1 MKFSIIVPVYNAAA
15 FLNATV
21 SSVLHQT
28 LADWELLLVDDGS
41 TDGVTGKLCDE
52 IAAQDERIRS
62 IHKPNGGAGDARN
75 YGIDRAQG
83 DYLVFLDSDDLLTLD
98 ALSTLDEQL
107 SITSAD
113 ICEFGYKIQRGSQET
128 TELPSGVEYRKSFAL
143 SESPSQLLA
152 TPSACFA
159 VWKRSLF
166 TEHSIRFRLAGWGED
181 LAMTR
186 KMIAKAERIVLIP
199 NVLYCYVIREGSV
212 TTSPDLNKN
221 AEIMDALQDVLLWY
235 QNQALEDTFRNEL
248 CALCVNNIYDACVR
262 IVRADAA
269 HPLLDDLLDFIR
281 LRFPD
286 YRNNPYLKVWP
297 AKRKLI
303 FSLLE
308 KRHYKSAHSLF
319 CLI

>member
-113 ICEFGYKIQRGSQET
+113 ICEFGYKIQY
-128 TELPSGVEYRKSFAL
+128 LC
-143 SESPSQLLA
+143 
-152 TPSACFA
+152 SA
-159 VWKRSLF
+159 
-166 TEHSIRFRLAGWGED
+166 
-181 LAMTR
+181 
-186 KMIAKAERIVLIP
+186 
-199 NVLYCYVIREGSV
+199 
-212 TTSPDLNKN
+212 N
-221 AEIMDALQDVLLWY
+221 A
-235 QNQALEDTFRNEL
+235 
-248 CALCVNNIYDACVR
+248 
-262 IVRADAA
+262 
-269 HPLLDDLLDFIR
+269 
-281 LRFPD
+281 
-286 YRNNPYLKVWP
+286 
-297 AKRKLI
+297 
-303 FSLLE
+303 
-308 KRHYKSAHSLF
+308 
-319 CLI
+319 